1 MVTIKDISQKSGY
14 SPATVSK
21 ALNGYG
27 DVSAETQEKIRSI
40 AEELHYMPNA
50 AARLLK
56 TNRSQNIGVVFE
68 DDTLSGLTHGYF
80 SRILNSAKNELERR
94 GYDITFIGRN
104 IGGKSFLEHIRYRN
118 CDGVLIANVDFTAG
132 SVLELVHSEVP
143 AVTIDYIFDN
153 VSSVMSDNV
162 EGSYQLT
169 RYLLDAGHKRIAF
182 IHGEQTSVTAKR
194 LSGFF
199 RALAEA
205 GVDVP
210 DSYVLDGRYND
221 TKTSAAL
228 TRQLMEMPS
237 PPTAIMYPDDFAYIG
252 GMNELEK
259 MNIKIPD
266 DVSVVGYDGINLS
279 QVIRPR
285 LTTYSQDAEM
295 IGSESGRKLVEIIE
309 QGRGAVA
316 EQIMVSGRLIEGKS
330 VKTIKKR

>member
-40 AEELHYMPNA
+40 AEELHYQPNA

-68 DDTLSGLTHGYF
+68 DETFSGLTHGYF

-104 IGGKSFLEHIRYRN
+104 IGGRSFLEHIRYRN
-118 CDGVLIANVDFTAG
+118 CDGVLIANVDFSAE
-132 SVLELVHSEVP
+132 SVRELIQSEVP

-153 VSSVMSDNV
+153 VSAVMSDNV

-169 RYLLDAGHKRIAF
+169 RHLLEAGHKRIAF
-182 IHGEQTSVTAKR
+182 IHGEHTSVTAKR

-199 RALAEA
+199 KAHAEA
-205 GVDVP
+205 GVNVP
-210 DSYVLDGRYND
+210 DGYILEGRYND
-221 TKTSAAL
+221 TKTSAL
-228 TRQLMEMPS
+228 MTRKLMELPT

-259 MNIKIPD
+259 MNIKIPED
-266 DVSVVGYDGINLS
+266 ISVVGYDGINLS

-295 IGSESGRKLVEIIE
+295 IGSESGRKLVEMIE

-316 EQIMVSGRLIEGKS
+316 EQILVSGRLIKGNS
-330 VKTIKKR
+330 VKELKK